1 MDPVE
6 GPPRDDGA
14 GGVTGLLGSV
24 ADRARRVATDGAEAY
39 RRSSR
44 HQRLRLG
51 VIGGWILVSVLA
63 VWIAF
68 PSSGPTNSLGADVHV
83 LRESLVGGEQILVR
97 NESEEIWTD
106 VVLTL
111 DGSWRNEQRTLR
123 PRDQVV
129 LSPSQF
135 RRGDEV
141 APQDLRPRTLT
152 IQCRQGRARID
163 LR

>member
-1 MDPVE
+1 MDPDGGSPREE
-6 GPPRDDGA
+6 G
-14 GGVTGLLGSV
+14 GGVTGLIGSV
-24 ADRARRVATDGAEAY
+24 VDRARSAASDGAESF

-44 HQRLRLG
+44 HQRMRLW
-51 VIGGWILVSVLA
+51 VIGGWILVSLVA

-83 LRESLVGGEQILVR
+83 LKESLVGGQQILVR

-111 DGSWRNEQRTLR
+111 DGSWRNEQRTVR

-135 RRGDEV
+135 RRGDEA